1 MIRYTIFGLIIMF
14 LTIFGIFFISE

>member
-14 LTIFGIFFISE
+14 LAIFGIFFISE

>member
-1 MIRYTIFGLIIMF
+1 MIRYTIFGLIIVF